1 MAFNQVTQDPRDG
14 NADFSTLN
22 NLAQQIDTLS
32 VNRLQL
38 VGTETGTEEFVSGCL
53 QNPFPSSDVSQ
64 QPDGY
69 KTNMTWN
76 CQPNSTP
83 STFSVDSSTTV
94 AIFQESE
101 SLTLDSPLSVLKFP
115 YDVLL
120 EQMDVRWVSNSTN
133 DIRFSVPSG
142 SLKFTIDIGKID
154 KGKATTLENWRSLT
168 RPDDVPVVLGQGLL
182 NLSSSGVGSTDLG
195 YPDLTAAGPGVIG
208 AEPALSAASTF
219 SRSLLVLPRYNT
231 PTKSWPIY
239 IRNGDS
245 LAVISSIVGTGN
257 VSTSAGAPIDG
268 GQFELVFTIKRAG
281 PSISSDYYSGG
292 VRYGRP
298 TRP

>member
-14 NADFSTLN
+14 NSNFATLN

-53 QNPFPSSDVSQ
+53 QMPFPTDDVSS
-64 QPDGY
+64 DGY

-76 CQPNSTP
+76 CQPNASP
-83 STFSVDSSTTV
+83 ATFSVDSSTTV
-94 AIFQESE
+94 AVFQETE
-101 SLTLDSPLSVLKFP
+101 SLTPDSALSVLKFP

-120 EQMDVRWVSNSTN
+120 EQMDVRWVSNTQN
-133 DIRFSVPSG
+133 DINFNG
-142 SLKFTIDIGKID
+142 NLNFTIDIGKID
-154 KGKATTLENWRSLT
+154 KGKATILEHWRSLT
-168 RPDDVPVVLGQGLL
+168 RPDDVPAVFGQGLL
-182 NLSSSGVGSTDLG
+182 NLSGPAGITVLG
-195 YPDLTAAGPGVIG
+195 YPDLTAAGPGVVG
-208 AEPALSAASTF
+208 EEPALARASTF
-219 SRSLLVLPRYNT
+219 SRPLLVPQTYNT

-239 IRNGDS
+239 IKHGES
-245 LAVISSIVGTGN
+245 LAVISSLVGNGN
-257 VSTSAGAPIDG
+257 VQNSAGDQLDG